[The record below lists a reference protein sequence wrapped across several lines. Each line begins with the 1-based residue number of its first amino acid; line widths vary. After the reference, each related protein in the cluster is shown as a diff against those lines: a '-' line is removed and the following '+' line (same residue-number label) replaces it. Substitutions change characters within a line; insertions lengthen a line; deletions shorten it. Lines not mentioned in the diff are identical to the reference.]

1 MDLEKLKFRI
11 GITLINGVGNNL
23 AKNLIAY
30 LGSEEAVF
38 KETPKALS
46 KIPGIGSSL
55 AKEIINHKEAL
66 VRAEKEIEFILK
78 NKIQYLYYAD
88 KNYPFRLKEC
98 PDAPLILFT
107 KTARNLNDG
116 KFVSVV
122 GTRNATAYGK
132 EICNHFIQTLAAVP
146 NLAVVSG
153 LAYGIDICAHK
164 AALDNHLPTLG
175 VIAHGLDK
183 IYPPTHR
190 SVAVRMLDKGG
201 LVTEYLSNTNPDR
214 PNFVQRNRIIA
225 GLSDAVVVVESGIK
239 GGALI
244 TAGLANDYNRDVFTF
259 PGRVHDEWSKGCNK
273 LIQQNRAALIHS
285 ADDFIRLMGWEDTL
299 SPQKQIVQTELFINL
314 SDEEM
319 QIFTVIRKHPDGIH
333 VNELSILSAMP
344 YSKLTALLLQMEFK
358 GLVKCLP
365 GNVYKAVLPN

>member
-122 GTRNATAYGK
+122 GTRNATTYGK

-225 GLSDAVVVVESGIK
+225 GLSDAVIVVESGIK

-299 SPQKQIVQTELFINL
+299 SPQKQIVQTELFVNL

>member
-122 GTRNATAYGK
+122 GTRNATTYGK

-225 GLSDAVVVVESGIK
+225 GLSDAVIVVESGIK

>member
-225 GLSDAVVVVESGIK
+225 GLSDAVIVVESGIK

-285 ADDFIRLMGWEDTL
+285 ADDFTRLMGWEDSL

>member
-225 GLSDAVVVVESGIK
+225 GLSDAVIVVESGIK

>member
-11 GITLINGVGNNL
+11 GITLINGIGNNL

-38 KETPKALS
+38 KETQRGLS

-55 AKEIINHKEAL
+55 AKEIVNHKEAL
-66 VRAEKEIEFILK
+66 LRAEKEIEFILK
-78 NKIQYLYYAD
+78 NNIQYLYYAD

-98 PDAPLILFT
+98 PDAPLLLFT

-122 GTRNATAYGK
+122 GTRRATAYGR
-132 EICNHFIQTLAAVP
+132 EICSQFTQALTAVP
-146 NLAVVSG
+146 NLTIVSG

-164 AALDNHLPTLG
+164 AALNNHIPTLG
-175 VIAHGLDK
+175 VIAHGLDM
-183 IYPPTHR
+183 IYPSIHR
-190 SVAVRMLDKGG
+190 SIAIRMLEKGG

-225 GLSDAVVVVESGIK
+225 GLSDAVVIVESGIK

-244 TAGLANDYNRDVFTF
+244 TAGLANDYNRDVFAF
-259 PGRVHDEWSKGCNK
+259 PGRIHDEWSKGCNN
-273 LIQQNRAALIHS
+273 LIRHNRAALIHS
-285 ADDFIRLMGWEDTL
+285 ADDFIQLMGWDEALKPKET
-299 SPQKQIVQTELFINL
+299 IVQTELFTTL

-319 QIFTVIRKHPDGIH
+319 QIFTVIRKHPDNIH
-333 VNELSILSAMP
+333 VNELSILSTMP

>member
-66 VRAEKEIEFILK
+66 ARAEKEIEFILK

-146 NLAVVSG
+146 NVAIVSG

-164 AALDNHLPTLG
+164 AALDNDLPTLG

-190 SVAVRMLDKGG
+190 SVAVRMLEKGG

-225 GLSDAVVVVESGIK
+225 GLSDAVIVVESGIK

-259 PGRVHDEWSKGCNK
+259 PGRIHDEWSKGCNK

-285 ADDFIRLMGWEDTL
+285 ADDFTRLMGWEDSL

>member
-259 PGRVHDEWSKGCNK
+259 PGRIHDEWSKGCNK

>member
-259 PGRVHDEWSKGCNK
+259 PGRIHDEWSKGCNK

-285 ADDFIRLMGWEDTL
+285 ADDFTRLMGWEDTL
-299 SPQKQIVQTELFINL
+299 SPQKQIVQTELFVNL

>member
-259 PGRVHDEWSKGCNK
+259 PGRIHDEWSKGCNK

-285 ADDFIRLMGWEDTL
+285 ADDFTRLMGWEDSL

>member
-38 KETPKALS
+38 KEPQKGLS

-66 VRAEKEIEFILK
+66 LRAEKEIEFILK
-78 NKIQYLYYAD
+78 NNIQCLYYAD

-98 PDAPLILFT
+98 PDAPLLLFT
-107 KTARNLNDG
+107 KTAQNLNDG

-122 GTRNATAYGK
+122 GTRRATAYGK
-132 EICNHFIQTLAAVP
+132 EICNQFIQALAVVP
-146 NLAVVSG
+146 NLTIVSG

-164 AALDNHLPTLG
+164 AALNSHTPTIG

-183 IYPPTHR
+183 IYPPVHR
-190 SVAVRMLDKGG
+190 SIAVRMLEKGG
-201 LVTEYLSNTNPDR
+201 LATEYLSNTNPDR

-244 TAGLANDYNRDVFTF
+244 TARLANDYNRDVFAF
-259 PGRVHDEWSKGCNK
+259 PGRIHDEWSKGCND
-273 LIQQNRAALIHS
+273 LIRHNRAALIYS
-285 ADDFIRLMGWEDTL
+285 ADDFIQLMGWDDAL
-299 SPQKQIVQTELFINL
+299 KPKKRAVQTELFTTL

-319 QIFTVIRKHPDGIH
+319 QIFTAIRKHPDNIH
-333 VNELSILSAMP
+333 VNELSVLSAIP

>member
-225 GLSDAVVVVESGIK
+225 GLSDAVIVVESGIK

-299 SPQKQIVQTELFINL
+299 SPQKQIVQTELFVNL

>member
-11 GITLINGVGNNL
+11 GITLINGIGNNL

-38 KETPKALS
+38 KETQKGLS
-46 KIPGIGSSL
+46 KVPGIGSSL
-55 AKEIINHKEAL
+55 AKEIVNHKEAL
-66 VRAEKEIEFILK
+66 LRAEKEIEFIMK
-78 NKIQYLYYAD
+78 NNIQYLYYAD

-98 PDAPLILFT
+98 PDAPLLLFT

-122 GTRNATAYGK
+122 GTRRATAYGK
-132 EICNHFIQTLAAVP
+132 EICNQFIHALAVVP
-146 NLAVVSG
+146 NLAIVSG

-164 AALDNHLPTLG
+164 AALNNHIPTLG
-175 VIAHGLDK
+175 VIAHGLDI

-190 SVAVRMLDKGG
+190 SIAVRMLEKGG
-201 LVTEYLSNTNPDR
+201 LVTEYLSKTNPDR

-244 TAGLANDYNRDVFTF
+244 TAGLANDYNRDVFAF
-259 PGRVHDEWSKGCNK
+259 PGRIHDEWSKGCNN
-273 LIQQNRAALIHS
+273 LIQHNRAALIHS
-285 ADDFIRLMGWEDTL
+285 ADDFIQLMGWDDALT
-299 SPQKQIVQTELFINL
+299 PKKNIVQTELFTTL

-319 QIFTVIRKHPDGIH
+319 QIFTVIRKHPESIH

-365 GNVYKAVLPN
+365 GNVYKAVLPD

>member
-183 IYPPTHR
+183 IYPSTHR

-259 PGRVHDEWSKGCNK
+259 PGRIHDEWSKGCNK

-285 ADDFIRLMGWEDTL
+285 ADDFTRLMGWEDTL
-299 SPQKQIVQTELFINL
+299 SPQKQIVQTELFVNL